1 VRRIED
7 HQAMYGKEMEKRIV
21 KRWPEEALPLTFSSK
36 GITFAGEKKLCVR
49 RIEGHH
55 VVGWK

>member
-1 VRRIED
+1 
-7 HQAMYGKEMEKRIV
+7 MIV
-21 KRWPEEALPLTFSSK
+21 KEWPGEALPHTFSSR
-36 GITFAGEKKLCVR
+36 GIAFAGEKKLCVR